1 MRLLWKK
8 SKILCLVICVLSLI
22 SIIGFAAENT
32 YYYYKDGEKKY
43 FTVRVTIDGQKIN
56 HQIVGTNN
64 SYPSGYGKV
73 YYIDSGG
80 IEDIHRVYG
89 TSTASY
95 WQASNKAP
103 AYPYRAST
111 TVTTIIT
118 RTVTAIK

>member
-1 MRLLWKK
+1 MKK
-8 SKILCLVICVLSLI
+8 ASKILSIFLCVLILI

-32 YYYYKDGEKKY
+32 YYYYKDGEEKY
-43 FTVRVTIDGQKIN
+43 FTVRVTIDGQKTN

-73 YYIDSGG
+73 YYNDSGG
-80 IEDIHRVYG
+80 IRHIDRVYG

-111 TVTTIIT
+111 TVTTIIN